1 MEQLSKGE
9 MFAMLDSIDSDD
21 EDKVDNLMND
31 WDTEFVSN

>member
-1 MEQLSKGE
+1 